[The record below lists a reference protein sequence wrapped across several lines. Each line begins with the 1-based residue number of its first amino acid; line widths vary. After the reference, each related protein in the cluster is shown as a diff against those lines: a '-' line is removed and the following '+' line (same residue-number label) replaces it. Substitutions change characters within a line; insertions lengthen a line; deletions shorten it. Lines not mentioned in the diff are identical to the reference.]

1 MPATAEVGRREERDG
16 TRGAGTEARP
26 GKGTGMED
34 LRGLQAWECVLRQ
47 DREKMLGLMGKEPG
61 IWRKKKP
68 ESWKLGLPGK
78 MLGTGAQ
85 RQSWMTGN

>member
-26 GKGTGMED
+26 GKGTGTED
-34 LRGLQAWECVLRQ
+34 LRGLQAPECVPGQ

-61 IWRKKKP
+61 IWRKKPP
-68 ESWKLGLPGK
+68 ESWKLGLPDV

-85 RQSWMTGN
+85 RQGWVAGD